1 MVRSLAD
8 CRVGIVGLGL
18 MGGSMAMVLR
28 GKCAARLGYSA
39 RPETIEKAL
48 ARDIIDRGW
57 TALGEMLKETD
68 LLVLASPISA
78 ILDLIPRLPALIS
91 GPLHLIDLG
100 SSKSQIVAAM
110 KCLPESISSIGG
122 HPMCGKETSG
132 LDAADEQLYRDRVFV
147 LTPFDR
153 TLPETLSL
161 AKELV
166 AAVGSRLLILEPDR
180 HDRAAAVISHVPY
193 LTSVA
198 LVDAALHADDDLVW
212 QLAASGFR
220 DSTRLAASNV
230 KMMQDILTS
239 NRSAVLEA
247 LERVQ
252 ISLKELADLIE
263 QGNESALQ
271 SKLEASRSQRAGMYQ
286 S

>member
-1 MVRSLAD
+1 
-8 CRVGIVGLGL
+8 
-18 MGGSMAMVLR
+18 
-28 GKCAARLGYSA
+28 
-39 RPETIEKAL
+39 
-48 ARDIIDRGW
+48 
-57 TALGEMLKETD
+57 
-68 LLVLASPISA
+68 
-78 ILDLIPRLPALIS
+78 
-91 GPLHLIDLG
+91 
-100 SSKSQIVAAM
+100 M

-161 AKELV
+161 TKELV

>member
-1 MVRSLAD
+1 
-8 CRVGIVGLGL
+8 
-18 MGGSMAMVLR
+18 MAMVLR

-39 RPETIEKAL
+39 RSETIEKAL
-48 ARDIIDRGW
+48 ARNIIDRGW
-57 TALGEMLKETD
+57 TDLGEMLKETD

-91 GPLHLIDLG
+91 GPLQLIDLG

-110 KCLPESISSIGG
+110 KCLPESISPIGG

-132 LDAADEQLYRDRVFV
+132 LDAADEQLYRDRIFV

-166 AAVGSRLLILEPDR
+166 AAVGSRLLILDPDR
-180 HDRAAAVISHVPY
+180 HDRAVAVISHVPY

-239 NRSAVLEA
+239 NRPAVLEA
-247 LERVQ
+247 LARAQ
-252 ISLKELADLIE
+252 DSLAQLAELLE
-263 QGNESALQ
+263 QGNDAELTAR
-271 SKLEASRSQRAGMYQ
+271 LETSRRQRAGLYQ
-286 S
+286 